1 MAKKR
6 SEGQTRQSLARRC
19 SLIILS
25 IGETTP
31 RMENNPPPKLYV
43 PYYASVHLEVLR
55 LFEKFKVDTDMDDR
69 TLLQRYLGD
78 T

>member
-25 IGETTP
+25 IE
-31 RMENNPPPKLYV
+31 RRKLYV